1 MDLMTFYLFKR
12 VGGQEKEKSD
22 QKQVKESPQSLI
34 VQEGEISILNCRRRE
49 HLTTSPG
56 TVNTLVKALYS

>member
-1 MDLMTFYLFKR
+1 MTFYLFKR

-22 QKQVKESPQSLI
+22 QKQVKQSPQSLI
-34 VQEGEISILNCRRRE
+34 VQEGEISILNCRRGE
-49 HLTTSPG
+49 HLTTSPC

>member
-1 MDLMTFYLFKR
+1 MTFYLFKR

-22 QKQVKESPQSLI
+22 QKQVKQSPQSLI
-34 VQEGEISILNCRRRE
+34 VQEGEISILNCRRGE
-49 HLTTSPG
+49 HLTTSHG